1 MIAPATPALSAAATA
16 DAEAASAAR
25 AAEDFLKLI
34 DESRW
39 AESYAAT
46 GTQFRAVNTLA
57 VWTEVSERVR
67 RPLGTV
73 LTRNLVTNEYVPA
86 PPKGYQL
93 VKYASSYANGI
104 NQVESVSL
112 EWEDGTWK
120 VVGIVIG

>member
-1 MIAPATPALSAAATA
+1 MAPATPALSAAATA
-16 DAEAASAAR
+16 EAEAASAAR

-46 GTQFRAVNTLA
+46 GKQFRKVNTLD

-67 RPLGTV
+67 SPLGKV
-73 LTRNLVTNEYVPA
+73 VTRNLVTNEYVPA
-86 PPKGYQL
+86 PPEGYQL
-93 VKYASSYANGI
+93 VKFASSYANGT